1 MDKDI
6 TIKLKLAGAEY
17 GMSCQRSDEP
27 LYREA
32 ADLGRKEY
40 QVLLD
45 KYADKVSEKDLLV
58 YTSLQIAL
66 RLKRL
71 ESECSGENERLQS
84 LEKDLSDYLKSL

>member
-32 ADLGRKEY
+32 ADLVRKEY
-40 QVLLD
+40 QVLLAGL
-45 KYADKVSEKDLLV
+45 YFTADRAEAQE
-58 YTSLQIAL
+58 T
-66 RLKRL
+66 
-71 ESECSGENERLQS
+71 
-84 LEKDLSDYLKSL
+84 